1 VWSSGLTL
9 DLTVIINNLNLS
21 GKQAKFAV
29 CTFDSSV
36 VTDGTVSG
44 AVTIHQRDV
53 FHPAVFNINIT
64 GLSPGK
70 HGFHVHQNGDLGN
83 NCIDAGGHYNPYNKT
98 HGPPYLFDR
107 HVGALGNILA
117 DSEGRAVTWKMD
129 KLAIL
134 IGENNIMGRAIVI
147 HQGEDDLGL
156 GGNEGSLKTG
166 NAGPRAGC
174 CLITET

>member
-1 VWSSGLTL
+1 MGTHTIT
-9 DLTVIINNLNLS
+9 TVTMGGTSKILLALVFGSVKLVAAGTERKIRLPE

-117 DSEGRAVTWKMD
+117 DSEGRA
-129 KLAIL
+129 
-134 IGENNIMGRAIVI
+134 IVI

-166 NAGPRAGC
+166 NAGPRAG
-174 CLITET
+174 